1 MKKKPSRRVPLWV
14 TLLLS
19 LALYGLGVALLAL
32 GRGGSDRALLFSG
45 LGALLVS
52 GVGMLLAL
60 RPRADGAEAPERE
73 PETVGQEPVD
83 SAVPIPSEL
92 PEDAVPPDDLLAVGL
107 FSRTTY
113 QLVAGR
119 EALHFVQLGVD
130 EDLSPA
136 ALARSVMTCGG
147 DDEAIRLQMDKGF
160 AVPWR
165 DVRSVSLRLTIA
177 ELKYFTSL
185 GVASI
190 AWAGGSQRLQ
200 LVRRDSTRDV
210 PARVAA
216 FFRNAPCGVS
226 VDTTR
231 YDRAA
236 ADEKNDETLLRRR
249 AEGRD
254 EALLKKLLP
263 LQWALGIIPLPI
275 ALLWRTFPPLF
286 APLSWVMTALVL
298 LPVVLVAAFPRCFSV
313 DLLLGLRRKGSAPWR
328 KTTDLSI
335 PLGVSGY
342 LLMMAA
348 LVDYPICNYA
358 WAAVLV
364 LAVGFAAA
372 LWMTRPLRR
381 LGLPRLRLRRAL
393 LALVLA
399 VTLSGAV
406 LELNDLLDP
415 HPVEYR
421 QAVVTDKRESTGR
434 CGSYLLYLRGEDAP
448 RSVSRAEYES
458 VEPGNSVILE
468 EHPGAF
474 GIRYS
479 FLWTMQDWYGA

>member
-14 TLLLS
+14 TLPPA
-19 LALYGLGVALLAL
+19 LALYVLGVVLLAL
-32 GRGGSDRALLFSG
+32 GRSGSDRVLMLAG
-45 LGALLVS
+45 LGVLLAS
-52 GVGMLLAL
+52 GAAMLLAVRL
-60 RPRADGAEAPERE
+60 CADRESEGEAEPEPSE
-73 PETVGQEPVD
+73 PETPAMVEPI
-83 SAVPIPSEL
+83 ASEL
-92 PEDAVPPDDLLAVGL
+92 PEDAMPPDDLIAVGL

-119 EALHFVQLGVD
+119 EALYFVQLGID

-136 ALARSVMTCGG
+136 ALSQTVMACGG

-165 DVRSVSLRLTIA
+165 DVQRVSLRLTRA
-177 ELKYFTSL
+177 ETKYFTSL

-190 AWAGGSQRLQ
+190 AWSTGSSKLQ
-200 LVRRDSTRDV
+200 LVRRDTARDV

-216 FFRNAPCGVS
+216 FFRNAPGGVS

-236 ADEKNDETLLRRR
+236 ADEKNEQTLLRRR

-263 LQWALGIIPLPI
+263 LQWVLTILPLPI

-286 APLSWVMTALVL
+286 TLLSWVMTALAL
-298 LPVVLVAAFPRCFSV
+298 LPVVLVAVFPRYFSV

-328 KTTDLSI
+328 KTADLTI
-335 PLGVSGY
+335 PLSVSGY

-348 LVDYPICNYA
+348 LVDYPVCNYA
-358 WAAVLV
+358 WGAVVV

-381 LGLPRLRLRRAL
+381 IGMPRLWLRRSL
-393 LALVLA
+393 LTLVLA
-399 VTLSGAV
+399 VVLSGAV

-415 HPVEYR
+415 HPVAYR
-421 QAVVTDKRESTGR
+421 QTVVTEKRETTGR
-434 CGSYLLYLRGEDAP
+434 YGSYLLYLQAEDIP
-448 RSVSRAEYES
+448 RTVSSAEYES

-479 FLWTMQDWYGA
+479 FLWTMEDWYGE